1 MCSPSPQIAFPS
13 SAVEVVAIVC
23 TGPNAGEGRRAAQD
37 CHGGCLKQSNNHA
50 ECLILFSVC
59 AAPRNPTVSL
69 SAQDPAR
76 VKAAGPPK
84 SVTVEDSFKGCPG
97 AEAARRVIKVLAP
110 DFLQRLAEEHEV
122 FWFCLGHYKPVV
134 SSHSSSPDVRN

>member
-1 MCSPSPQIAFPS
+1 M
-13 SAVEVVAIVC
+13 
-23 TGPNAGEGRRAAQD
+23 
-37 CHGGCLKQSNNHA
+37 
-50 ECLILFSVC
+50 
-59 AAPRNPTVSL
+59 
-69 SAQDPAR
+69 
-76 VKAAGPPK
+76 KAAGPPK

-134 SSHSSSPDVRN
+134 SSHSSSPAVRN